1 MIGKFIVKI
10 KKKIKF
16 NIKRRRTILTD
27 DILQYERLV
36 HYMVNKYHF
45 KGEYEDLY
53 QAGMLGL
60 KEAFL
65 HYDPKRESDFVDY
78 AAIYIKGEILKA
90 VNSEHQ
96 IKKSRELLKLQQ
108 EIKST
113 KEELIQTFGRDV
125 TSQEIAFVLNEK
137 VETIEEAE
145 NLMNPVYSLDQELMQ
160 EENSNLYQTI
170 AMREK
175 AYDAGI
181 LDLRTALSTLEQQ
194 EQQIITSRYYE
205 DRTQQETAEVLGIS
219 QVQVS
224 RQEKKILKKL
234 KTNLTS

>member
-1 MIGKFIVKI
+1 M
-10 KKKIKF
+10 
-16 NIKRRRTILTD
+16 TE

-36 HYMVNKYHF
+36 HYMANKYYF

-65 HYDPKRESDFVDY
+65 HYDPIKETDFVDY
-78 AAIYIKGEILKA
+78 ASLYIKGEILKA

-108 EIKST
+108 EIRQT
-113 KEELIQTFGRDV
+113 KEELTQTLGRNA
-125 TSQEIAFVLNEK
+125 TAREIAYVLNE
-137 VETIEEAE
+137 EISTIEQAE
-145 NLMNPVYSLDQELMQ
+145 TLMNPVYSLEQELGT
-160 EENSNLYQTI
+160 EENQNLYYQISMT
-170 AMREK
+170 EK

-181 LDLRTALSTLEQQ
+181 LDLKTALERLEQQ
-194 EQQIITSRYYE
+194 EKQIITSRYYE
-205 DRTQQETAEVLGIS
+205 DRTQQETASVLGMS

-224 RQEKKILKKL
+224 RQEKKILQKL

>member
-1 MIGKFIVKI
+1 M
-10 KKKIKF
+10 
-16 NIKRRRTILTD
+16 TD

-78 AAIYIKGEILKA
+78 AALYIKGEILKA

-108 EIKST
+108 EIRQT
-113 KEELIQTFGRDV
+113 KEELTQTLGRNA
-125 TSQEIAFVLNEK
+125 TAREIAYVLNE
-137 VETIEEAE
+137 EISTIEQAE
-145 NLMNPVYSLDQELMQ
+145 TLMNPVYSLEQELGT
-160 EENSNLYQTI
+160 EENQNLYYQISMT
-170 AMREK
+170 EK

-181 LDLRTALSTLEQQ
+181 LDLKTALERLEQQ
-194 EQQIITSRYYE
+194 EKQIITSRYYE
-205 DRTQQETAEVLGIS
+205 DRTQQETASVLGMS

-224 RQEKKILKKL
+224 RQEKKILQKL

>member
-1 MIGKFIVKI
+1 
-10 KKKIKF
+10 
-16 NIKRRRTILTD
+16 
-27 DILQYERLV
+27 
-36 HYMVNKYHF
+36 
-45 KGEYEDLY
+45 
-53 QAGMLGL
+53 
-60 KEAFL
+60 
-65 HYDPKRESDFVDY
+65 
-78 AAIYIKGEILKA
+78 
-90 VNSEHQ
+90 
-96 IKKSRELLKLQQ
+96 
-108 EIKST
+108 
-113 KEELIQTFGRDV
+113 
-125 TSQEIAFVLNEK
+125 
-137 VETIEEAE
+137 
-145 NLMNPVYSLDQELMQ
+145 MNPVYSLDQELMQ